1 MIHLSSQ
8 KTIRILLFIVVIALF
23 FNSCS
28 DSPKS
33 LDTLMQE
40 YSENGRKKI
49 SSPFNGVILVA
60 KKGKITF
67 KKAYGLKDREQNI
80 PNIVDTKFP
89 IGSVTK
95 QFTAMLI
102 MQLVEEGVLKLEDS
116 VSTHLPYFPKE
127 LGNKITIHQLLSHTS
142 GLPHYEGILKTGIT
156 QDAFISTAYTPRELA
171 ILVGKVKLAY
181 TPGTTFYYSSLGYML
196 LGAILEEVSKKPFSE
211 LLETKITKPLGLKN
225 TGYETNEFIKNETAK
240 GYSFIEDETFR
251 MIFMKYGGNFNNV
264 PFRDQSNIYATGGIH
279 STVDDLFIWSEAIKT
294 NKLLSATYTK
304 KMLTPNKHGYC
315 YGWIRNWDDLIER
328 NTKIKMYTHGG
339 ALHGHRSSINMY
351 DDDTTIIFL
360 SNINP
365 IKDREIIHQLYLSAH
380 GLEDIYKVKG
390 YPDRS
395 SLNEF
400 KKHGGIKALNSY
412 FEKLSELCGYKVLP
426 SETSVGHIMYLYY
439 QNGNQRIADSL
450 KQSFLKNYNPT
461 ENSINRLGY
470 KFLDD
475 NCELAIKF
483 FKENTKRYPNSPN
496 VWDSLGEGFLVCES
510 YKEAI
515 TCYSKAIELGEK
527 TNHHSVKLFKE
538 NLQHA
543 KNKSETKK

>member
-1 MIHLSSQ
+1 MIHQSSQ
-8 KTIRILLFIVVIALF
+8 KPIRILLFIVIIIFF

-28 DSPKS
+28 NSPKS
-33 LDTLMQE
+33 LDALMQE
-40 YSENGRKKI
+40 YTENGRKKI

-95 QFTAMLI
+95 QFTAMLV
-102 MQLVEEGVLKLEDS
+102 MQLVEEGTIKLEDS
-116 VSTHLPYFPKE
+116 VSTHLSYFPKE

-142 GLPHYEGILKTGIT
+142 GLPHYEGILRTGIT

-181 TPGTTFYYSSLGYML
+181 EPGTTFYYSSLGYML
-196 LGAILEEVSKKPFSE
+196 LGAILEEVSKKSFSE

-279 STVDDLFIWSEAIKT
+279 STVDDLFIWSEAIRT
-294 NKLLSATYTK
+294 NKLLSAAYTK

-339 ALHGHRSSINMY
+339 ALHGHRSSINIF
-351 DDDTTIIFL
+351 DDGTTIIFL
-360 SNINP
+360 SNVSP
-365 IKDREIIHQLYLSAH
+365 IKDREIIHQLYLTAH
-380 GLEDIYKVKG
+380 GLEDVYKMKG

-395 SLNEF
+395 SLDEF
-400 KKHGGIKALNSY
+400 KKNGGIKALNSY

-439 QNGNQRIADSL
+439 QNGNQRIADSI

-475 NCELAIKF
+475 NCELAIEF

-510 YKEAI
+510 YNEAI
-515 TCYSKAIELGEK
+515 TSYSKAIELGEK

-543 KNKSETKK
+543 KKKSGTK

>member
-1 MIHLSSQ
+1 MIHQSSQ
-8 KTIRILLFIVVIALF
+8 KPIRILLFIVIIIFF

-28 DSPKS
+28 NSPKS
-33 LDTLMQE
+33 LDALMQE
-40 YSENGRKKI
+40 YTENGRKKI

-95 QFTAMLI
+95 QFTAMLV
-102 MQLVEEGVLKLEDS
+102 MQLVEEGTIKLEDS
-116 VSTHLPYFPKE
+116 VSTHLSYFPKE

-142 GLPHYEGILKTGIT
+142 GLPHYEGILRTGIT

-181 TPGTTFYYSSLGYML
+181 EPGTTFYYSSLGYML
-196 LGAILEEVSKKPFSE
+196 LGAILEEVSKKSFSE

-240 GYSFIEDETFR
+240 GYSFIEDKTFR

-279 STVDDLFIWSEAIKT
+279 STVDDLFIWSEAIRT
-294 NKLLSATYTK
+294 NKLLSAAYTK

-339 ALHGHRSSINMY
+339 ALHGHRSSINIF
-351 DDDTTIIFL
+351 DDGTTIIFL
-360 SNINP
+360 SNVSP
-365 IKDREIIHQLYLSAH
+365 IKDREIIHQLYLTAH
-380 GLEDIYKVKG
+380 GLEDVYKMKG

-395 SLNEF
+395 SLDEF
-400 KKHGGIKALNSY
+400 KKNGGIKALNSY

-439 QNGNQRIADSL
+439 QNGNQRIADSI

-475 NCELAIKF
+475 NCELAIEF

-510 YKEAI
+510 YNEAI
-515 TCYSKAIELGEK
+515 TSYSKAIELGEK

-543 KNKSETKK
+543 KKKSGTK

>member
-1 MIHLSSQ
+1 MIHQSSQ
-8 KTIRILLFIVVIALF
+8 KPIRILLFIVIIIFF

-28 DSPKS
+28 NSPKS
-33 LDTLMQE
+33 LDALMQE
-40 YSENGRKKI
+40 YTENGRKKI

-95 QFTAMLI
+95 QFTAMLV
-102 MQLVEEGVLKLEDS
+102 MQLVEEGTIKLEDS
-116 VSTHLPYFPKE
+116 VSTHLSYFPKE

-142 GLPHYEGILKTGIT
+142 GLPHYEGILRTGIT

-181 TPGTTFYYSSLGYML
+181 EPGTTFYYSSLGYML
-196 LGAILEEVSKKPFSE
+196 LGAILEEVSKKSFSE

-279 STVDDLFIWSEAIKT
+279 STVDDLFIWSEAIRT
-294 NKLLSATYTK
+294 NKLLSAAYTK

-339 ALHGHRSSINMY
+339 ALHGHRSSINIF
-351 DDDTTIIFL
+351 DDGTTIIFL
-360 SNINP
+360 SNVSP
-365 IKDREIIHQLYLSAH
+365 IKDREIIHQLYLTAH
-380 GLEDIYKVKG
+380 GLEDVYKMKG

-395 SLNEF
+395 SLDEF

-475 NCELAIKF
+475 NCELAIEF

-543 KNKSETKK
+543 KNKLETKK

>member
-1 MIHLSSQ
+1 MIHQSSL
-8 KTIRILLFIVVIALF
+8 KPIRVLLFIVIITLF

-33 LDTLMQE
+33 LDALMQE

-49 SSPFNGVILVA
+49 SSPFNGVVLVA

-80 PNIVDTKFP
+80 PNTVDTKFP
-89 IGSVTK
+89 IGSITK
-95 QFTAMLI
+95 QFTAMLV
-102 MQLVEEGVLKLEDS
+102 MQLVEEGVIKLEGT
-116 VSTHLPYFPKE
+116 VSTYLPYFPKE

-279 STVDDLFIWSEAIKT
+279 STVDDLFIWSEAIRT
-294 NKLLSATYTK
+294 NKLLSAAYTK

-339 ALHGHRSSINMY
+339 ALHGHRSSINIF
-351 DDDTTIIFL
+351 DDGTTIIFL
-360 SNINP
+360 SNVSP
-365 IKDREIIHQLYLSAH
+365 IKDREIIHQLYLTAH
-380 GLEDIYKVKG
+380 GLEDIYKMKG

-400 KKHGGIKALNSY
+400 KKNGGIKALNSY

-426 SETSVGHIMYLYY
+426 SETSIGHIMYLYY

-450 KQSFLKNYNPT
+450 KQSFFKNYKPT
-461 ENSINRLGY
+461 EHSINRLGY

-475 NCELAIKF
+475 NCELAIEF
-483 FKENTKRYPNSPN
+483 FKENTKRYPSSPN

-510 YKEAI
+510 YNEAI
-515 TCYSKAIELGEK
+515 TSYSKAIELGEK
-527 TNHHSVKLFKE
+527 TNHRNVKLFKE

-543 KNKSETKK
+543 KRKLRTK